1 MELIKVEL
9 NDKSEQ
15 IVSARDLHEF
25 LGVKSKFADWIK
37 NRIEKY
43 DFIENVDYVT
53 LSKNL
58 ENGGR
63 EIDYIIKL
71 DMAKELSMVENNDKG
86 KQARRYFIECEKRL
100 KQISIKDNLYLGLFS
115 KDPMVVAN
123 SHKELV
129 RLEIKPLED
138 KIAQDKPLVEFAN
151 QVSSSSDSL
160 LVREFCKVLA
170 DEKINIGQNKLYE
183 WLRENGFVIKKKT
196 EPTQKSMN
204 MGLFECIERVVA
216 TPYGDKLSI
225 TTKITGKGQIYF
237 TEKLREIYSK

>member
-1 MELIKVEL
+1 
-9 NDKSEQ
+9 
-15 IVSARDLHEF
+15 
-25 LGVKSKFADWIK
+25 
-37 NRIEKY
+37 
-43 DFIENVDYVT
+43 
-53 LSKNL
+53 
-58 ENGGR
+58 
-63 EIDYIIKL
+63 
-71 DMAKELSMVENNDKG
+71 MVENNDKG